1 MRRPAKKKTQEIK
14 IHGKKRGS
22 KYTCKQKGGKSGGE
36 RGEKTAKS
44 FKQTVT
50 DFGSPPLD
58 LRYLHGKLS
67 AM

>member
-1 MRRPAKKKTQEIK
+1 MARKEGASTLANKKEEKVP
-14 IHGKKRGS
+14 
-22 KYTCKQKGGKSGGE
+22 GE